1 MLVSCLQ
8 APPAKHT
15 SIPALCPLHCP
26 SLAQAP
32 ASLAR
37 TATVAPTTATAC
49 ALSPCHPSFLWQRE
63 GSCEDQGGPIPSLSA
78 TAVAKSSPRP
88 LPHPPSSPLTALG
101 HPGLAVPP
109 SRPDRC
115 ASPRPPSLPS
125 CNSRPPC
132 HFQGTSPRPCWGLYT
147 RVSMPRPCAIPMPAL
162 TPSHRLYLS
171 LTLLVCCQSPPPRM
185 SAPRGQVSVS
195 LAVSPVLRQRL
206 VHGRLPADASEQMN
220 GEVSA
225 CCPEGQGPG

>member
-78 TAVAKSSPRP
+78 TAVAKSSPLTSAPPPVFAPHCTRSPWPCCSSITSGP
-88 LPHPPSSPLTALG
+88 LCLPQASLPPLLQLSAPVSLPGHLTQALLG
-101 HPGLAVPP
+101 AVY
-109 SRPDRC
+109 
-115 ASPRPPSLPS
+115 PSLDAAS
-125 CNSRPPC
+125 LRYSNASA
-132 HFQGTSPRPCWGLYT
+132 H
-147 RVSMPRPCAIPMPAL
+147 AIPPVVSFAHSPCLLPVPA
-162 TPSHRLYLS
+162 P
-171 LTLLVCCQSPPPRM
+171 Q
-185 SAPRGQVSVS
+185 
-195 LAVSPVLRQRL
+195 
-206 VHGRLPADASEQMN
+206 N
-220 GEVSA
+220 VSA
-225 CCPEGQGPG
+225 TRAGFCFLSCVPSA